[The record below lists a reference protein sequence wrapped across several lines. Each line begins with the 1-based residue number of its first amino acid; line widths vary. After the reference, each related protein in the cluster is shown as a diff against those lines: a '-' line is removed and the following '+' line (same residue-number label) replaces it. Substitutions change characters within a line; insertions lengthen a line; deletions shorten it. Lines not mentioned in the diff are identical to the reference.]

1 MSEKSLAISCVAA
14 AIVCGTF
21 FYPDPP
27 VSAAARAQPAPAKS
41 VADPPVSAAARAQP
55 APAKSVAAAA
65 TAKVTLSSLDAP
77 AIASNAAKVSHAA
90 TPATRDWGNRIAA
103 VSK

>member
-1 MSEKSLAISCVAA
+1 MSEKSLAITCVAA

-21 FYPDPP
+21 FYPEPP
-27 VSAAARAQPAPAKS
+27 VAASARAQPAP
-41 VADPPVSAAARAQP
+41 V
-55 APAKSVAAAA
+55 KSVAAAVPA
-65 TAKVTLSSLDAP
+65 TVALSSLDAP
-77 AIASNAAKVSHAA
+77 AIANTAGKVAHAA

>member
-27 VSAAARAQPAPAKS
+27 VAANARAQPVQGKT
-41 VADPPVSAAARAQP
+41 
-55 APAKSVAAAA
+55 VAA
-65 TAKVTLSSLDAP
+65 TEPVKTQFSSTDKVAMSHLDAP
-77 AIASNAAKVSHAA
+77 AIANNVAKAAHAA
-90 TPATRDWGNRIAA
+90 TPSTRDWGNRIAI

>member
-27 VSAAARAQPAPAKS
+27 VSATARAQPAPAKS
-41 VADPPVSAAARAQP
+41 VA
-55 APAKSVAAAA
+55 VAAP
-65 TAKVTLSSLDAP
+65 AKVTLSSLDAP
-77 AIASNAAKVSHAA
+77 AIANNATKVAHAA

>member
-21 FYPDPP
+21 FYPEPP
-27 VSAAARAQPAPAKS
+27 VSATARAQPAPAKS
-41 VADPPVSAAARAQP
+41 AAAP
-55 APAKSVAAAA
+55 ATVA
-65 TAKVTLSSLDAP
+65 LNSIDAP
-77 AIASNAAKVSHAA
+77 VAKASHAA
-90 TPATRDWGNRIAA
+90 TPAARDWGNRIAA

>member
-1 MSEKSLAISCVAA
+1 MSEKSLAITCVAA

-27 VSAAARAQPAPAKS
+27 VSATARAQPAPG
-41 VADPPVSAAARAQP
+41 
-55 APAKSVAAAA
+55 KSVAATAPA
-65 TAKVTLSSLDAP
+65 TVALNTIDAP
-77 AIASNAAKVSHAA
+77 SIASNAAKVSHAA

>member
-21 FYPDPP
+21 FYPEPP
-27 VSAAARAQPAPAKS
+27 VTGTARAQPAP
-41 VADPPVSAAARAQP
+41 V
-55 APAKSVAAAA
+55 KSVAAPA
-65 TAKVTLSSLDAP
+65 TVAMNSIDTP

-90 TPATRDWGNRIAA
+90 TPATRDWGNRIA
-103 VSK
+103 SK